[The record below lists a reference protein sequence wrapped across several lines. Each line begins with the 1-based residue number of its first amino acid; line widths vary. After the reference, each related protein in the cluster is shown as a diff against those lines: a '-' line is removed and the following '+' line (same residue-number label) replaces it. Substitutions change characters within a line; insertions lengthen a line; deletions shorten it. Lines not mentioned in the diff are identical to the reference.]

1 MNTVEEKINTF
12 NEVLSS
18 FLTELKPF
26 IGDAFYMKFKV
37 VSALSKKQPIK
48 SFIEYV
54 IPLQQKII
62 DRDETYFTDYKTSKD
77 DNAISEFL
85 HLNGMYDTLDQNS
98 KDNVWQYLS
107 LLLAIT
113 IEYIQIKNKKV

>member
-1 MNTVEEKINTF
+1 MNIKEQKINTF

-26 IGDAFYMKFKV
+26 IGDSYLKKFKL
-37 VSALSKKQPIK
+37 VSSLSKKQPIK

-54 IPLQQKII
+54 LPLQQKIV
-62 DRDETYFTDYKTSKD
+62 DRDDTYFTDYDMSKD
-77 DNAISEFL
+77 NNAISEFL
-85 HLNGMYDTLDQNS
+85 HLNGLYDTLDQNS
-98 KDNVWQYLS
+98 KDNVWQFLG

-113 IEYIQIKNKKV
+113 IEYIQIKNNS